1 MEFSVLMSVYY
12 KEKPEYLK
20 LTLDSVL
27 EQTVTAAEIVLIK
40 DGPLTKELDEVIEE
54 YDKKYSGL
62 FRIFALEKNVGLG
75 KALNFGV
82 QQYKYDLIARMD
94 TDDIA
99 MPNRFELLIKEF
111 AQDNDLALCGGQI
124 AEFEKEPQIISGYRK
139 VPLARDEIVKF
150 AKKRNPF
157 NHMTVMFKKQ
167 AVLDAGNYQDMPY
180 FEDYWLWV
188 RILQNGYVVK
198 NIEQVLVNVRAG
210 AEMLARR
217 GGLSYARASYIFL
230 QATYKSGLIF
240 YSEYLERLVIRISVV
255 MMPTCIRKF
264 LYNKI
269 LRKSGDNN
277 YDT

>member
-12 KEKPEYLK
+12 KENPEYLK
-20 LTLDSVL
+20 RALDSIL
-27 EQTVTAAEIVLIK
+27 NQTITADEIVLIK
-40 DGPLTKELDEVIEE
+40 DGPLTKELDDAIANYEE
-54 YDKKYSGL
+54 KYIAILRVLS
-62 FRIFALEKNVGLG
+62 LENNVGLG
-75 KALNFGV
+75 EALNYGV
-82 QQYKYDLIARMD
+82 RHCKYDLIGRMD
-94 TDDIA
+94 TDDISL
-99 MPNRFELLIKEF
+99 PTRFELQMKEF
-111 AQDNDLALCGGQI
+111 IENKELALCGGQI
-124 AEFEKEPQIISGYRK
+124 AEFENDPQIISGYRK
-139 VPLARDEIVKF
+139 VPLTQAAILKF

-157 NHMTVMFKKQ
+157 NHVTVMFRKQ
-167 AVLDAGNYQDMPY
+167 AILESGNYQDMPY

-188 RILQNGYVVK
+188 RILQKGYVVK